1 MGNYISRKQKMPTI
15 FKKIKAK
22 AKSSRG
28 GAAPDFII
36 KQFED
41 DAMNEWF
48 ENIQEMNDEDKQ
60 QILDDMNEVADGFGD
75 GFTADAESYGM
86 SKADLGADELKVF
99 ATKLITS
106 YFEIEGVDTVTDE

>member
-1 MGNYISRKQKMPTI
+1 MPTI

-41 DAMNEWF
+41 DGLNDWF
-48 ENIQEMNDEDKQ
+48 ETMGNATDEDKQ
-60 QILDDMNEVADGFGD
+60 QIADDLNEITDGFGD
-75 GFTADAESYGM
+75 ALTEDKETYKMA
-86 SKADLGADELKVF
+86 KADLGTDELKKF
-99 ATKLITS
+99 AEKLIAS
-106 YFEIEGVDTVTDE
+106 YFEIEGVDSVTDD